1 MQVYAIG
8 LGVGTRNRKGEWL
21 EVFYPLPL
29 LSPSAAVAAPLIER
43 GDGFELDEQS
53 LLKLAGEYRA
63 AGEDHHAA
71 LAERL
76 ASSERPCVATVL
88 ERDEPPTTVPGA
100 YLKLHLISHR
110 LVKPHGTNLQGVF
123 GVLPNVAWTST
134 GAVDLGELAE
144 HQLDARLRGETLA
157 VNCVD
162 KFPKMTDYVVP
173 AGVRIADTARVR
185 LGAYVGEGTTV
196 MHELSLIHIS
206 EPTRLV
212 HSSRMP
218 SSA

>member
-63 AGEDHHAA
+63 AGEDDHAA

-76 ASSERPCVATVL
+76 ASSCLLYTSDAA
-88 ERDEPPTTVPGA
+88 DE
-100 YLKLHLISHR
+100 
-110 LVKPHGTNLQGVF
+110 
-123 GVLPNVAWTST
+123 
-134 GAVDLGELAE
+134 D
-144 HQLDARLRGETLA
+144 
-157 VNCVD
+157 
-162 KFPKMTDYVVP
+162 
-173 AGVRIADTARVR
+173 
-185 LGAYVGEGTTV
+185 
-196 MHELSLIHIS
+196 
-206 EPTRLV
+206 
-212 HSSRMP
+212 
-218 SSA
+218 